1 MLYDCH
7 IHTEFSAD
15 SELKI
20 KDILEKAKKNNLG
33 IITTEHLD
41 YNLKT
46 HPQFAEL
53 DIDGY
58 LEEYSKYRGENMQ
71 QGVELGLAMNNIDE
85 NFAFYEKYKDK
96 FDMIIG
102 SIHSINGVTLSRFLK
117 QDTRPK
123 EVVYGEYLYNM
134 LKCIEFYNIFDTL
147 GHIDYPCRY
156 STYDDKEMTLK
167 DFKAKFQSIFKT
179 LIDKNKVLELNTT
192 RLDDETS
199 FKNMV
204 EIYSY
209 YRELGGK
216 YITLGSD
223 SHKIEHIG
231 RNFEKISKFLEETK
245 LTPCYFKERKLIPC
259 SYTL

>member
-15 SELKI
+15 SKLKL
-20 KDILEKAKKNNLG
+20 KDILKEAKKKNLG

-53 DIDGY
+53 DISTY
-58 LEEYSKYRGENMQ
+58 LEEYKKYKDENMR
-71 QGVELGLAMNNIDE
+71 QGIELGLAMNNVEE
-85 NFAFYEKYKDK
+85 NLAFYEKYKDK

-117 QDTRPK
+117 EDTRPK
-123 EVVYGEYLYNM
+123 RVVYSEYLYNM
-134 LKCIEFYNIFDTL
+134 LKCIEFYDIFDTL

-156 STYDDKEMTLK
+156 STYEDKEMTLK
-167 DFKAKFQSIFKT
+167 DFKENLEPIFKT
-179 LIDKNKVLELNTT
+179 LIEKNKVLELNTT
-192 RLDDETS
+192 RLDNETS
-199 FKNMV
+199 YKNLV

-209 YRELGGK
+209 YRDLGGK

-223 SHKIEHIG
+223 SHKLQHIG
-231 RNFEKISKFLEETK
+231 RNFEKASKFLEETK
-245 LTPCYFKERKLIPC
+245 LSSCYFKNRILIPT
-259 SYTL
+259 SL

>member
-7 IHTEFSAD
+7 MHTEFSAD
-15 SELKI
+15 SRLKI
-20 KDILEKAKKNNLG
+20 KDILEKAKEKNIG
-33 IITTEHLD
+33 ILTTEHLD
-41 YNLKT
+41 YNLTT

-58 LEEYSKYRGENMQ
+58 LETYEKYRGKNMQ

-85 NFAFYEKYKDK
+85 NFAFYEKYKDR

-117 QDTRPK
+117 SDTRPK
-123 EVVYGEYLYNM
+123 EIVYGEYLDNV
-134 LKCIEFYNIFDTL
+134 LKCIEFYDIFDTL

-156 STYDDKEMTLK
+156 SVYDDKEMTLE
-167 DFKAKFQSIFKT
+167 DFKLKFEAIFKA
-179 LIDKNKVLELNTT
+179 LIKKNKILELNTS
-192 RLDDETS
+192 RLDNETS
-199 FKNMV
+199 FKNMI

-209 YRELGGK
+209 YRELGGN

-223 SHKIEHIG
+223 SHMLSHIG
-231 RNFEKISKFLEETK
+231 RNFDKVNKFLEETK
-245 LTPCYFKERKLIPC
+245 LTPCYFKNRKLIPC
-259 SYTL
+259 PISI

>member
-7 IHTEFSAD
+7 MHTEFSAD
-15 SELKI
+15 SRLKI
-20 KDILEKAKKNNLG
+20 KDILEKAKEKNLG
-33 IITTEHLD
+33 ILTTEHLD
-41 YNLKT
+41 YNLTT

-53 DIDGY
+53 DLDGY
-58 LEEYSKYRGENMQ
+58 LETYEEYRGKNMQ

-102 SIHSINGVTLSRFLK
+102 SIHSINGVTLSRFLRE
-117 QDTRPK
+117 DTRPK
-123 EVVYGEYLYNM
+123 DIVYGEYLDNV

-156 STYDDKEMTLK
+156 SVYEDKEMTLK
-167 DFKAKFQSIFKT
+167 DFKSKFKAIFEA
-179 LIDKNKVLELNTT
+179 LIKKNKILELNTS
-192 RLDDETS
+192 RLDNETS

-223 SHKIEHIG
+223 SHMLSHIG
-231 RNFEKISKFLEETK
+231 RNFDKVPEFLEKTG
-245 LTPCYFKERKLIPC
+245 LTPCYFVNRTFVPC
-259 SYTL
+259 NI